1 MEVIILKFITVID
14 VPKIDEII
22 DTGCLSNNY
31 VFDIED
37 GAKGIISGALKEL
50 NLDSDSIV
58 NGYCIDESYGDLSK
72 LWFNYL
78 KQLPVKTGD
87 VIVQFGVSGD
97 ECLFCDFNDFMEFNY
112 CDDYERIGDI
122 ISYRFD
128 KDKIAFTQ
136 QLDLALFEKA
146 FIVSDEWSKDD
157 LVESSLNSSSN
168 VITDINNLKAI
179 GDSSVW
185 RK

>member
-1 MEVIILKFITVID
+1 MKFITVID

-22 DTGCLSNNY
+22 DTGNLSNNY
-31 VFDIED
+31 VFDVEE
-37 GAKGIISGALKEL
+37 GAKGIITSALKEL

-58 NGYCIDESYGDLSK
+58 NGYCIDESHGDLSK

-87 VIVQFGVSGD
+87 VIVQFGVSSD

-168 VITDINNLKAI
+168 VITNINNLKAI

>member
-1 MEVIILKFITVID
+1 MKFITVID

-31 VFDIED
+31 VFDVEE
-37 GAKGIISGALKEL
+37 GARGIISKTLKEL

-58 NGYCIDESYGDLSK
+58 NGYCIDESNGDLSK
-72 LWFNYL
+72 LWFDYL

-87 VIVQFGVSGD
+87 VIVQFGVSAD
-97 ECLFCDFNDFMEFNY
+97 ECIFCDFNDFMEFNY

-122 ISYRFD
+122 ISYRFN

-136 QLDLALFEKA
+136 ELDLAFFEKA

-157 LVESSLNSSSN
+157 LVESGLNSSSSVVTN
-168 VITDINNLKAI
+168 ITNLKAI
-179 GDSSVW
+179 TNSSVW